1 MPERPGPAARAHPA
15 FPTGSTSAS
24 SQAGVHRPVK
34 DQVCT
39 HTSARST
46 ALLGA
51 TGAPR
56 GRRTWPVQP
65 ASLTGARGW
74 GTCSPPSVLSP
85 PGPLSSSKNHSTLRQ
100 WPVLPPQR
108 ARSQCR
114 CPCAKDCGLRLT
126 PGQREVPSE
135 LAPRGT
141 GMRASTQQLACPVS
155 ALAPVA
161 LPPRPPTQ
169 PARSHA
175 APRPLVRL
183 N

>member
-1 MPERPGPAARAHPA
+1 MPTQPSP
-15 FPTGSTSAS
+15 
-24 SQAGVHRPVK
+24 QAPHQPPRRL
-34 DQVCT
+34 VCT
-39 HTSARST
+39 GRSRTKSARTPLPRARPSWEPWEQAAG
-46 ALLGA
+46 AL
-51 TGAPR
+51 R

-74 GTCSPPSVLSP
+74 GACSPPSVLP
-85 PGPLSSSKNHSTLRQ
+85 PPDLLSSSKDHSTLRQ

-108 ARSQCR
+108 ARSRFR

-141 GMRASTQQLACPVS
+141 GMRAGTQQSACPLS

-161 LPPRPPTQ
+161 LPCPLDLQHSLPGATQ
-169 PARSHA
+169 LRGLWSG
-175 APRPLVRL
+175 
-183 N
+183 